1 MTKHKTADQLI
12 ASIQVQSNIEQYKN
26 HYYYIVDINSN
37 KTKEFIQSCENKK
50 ELMKIS
56 DFYKN
61 YKEMAL
67 TEMNTLKFKLYTRFF
82 DKIYYKKVQRDFA
95 KSRVWEY
102 QAKKKAMQLK

>member
-1 MTKHKTADQLI
+1 MTEHKTADQLI
-12 ASIQVQSNIEQYKN
+12 ASIRVKSDIQQYKN

-37 KTKEFIQSCENKK
+37 KTKDFIQNCEDKK
-50 ELMKIS
+50 ELIKIS

-82 DKIYYKKVQRDFA
+82 DKIYYKQVQKDFSL
-95 KSRVWEY
+95 SRVWEY
-102 QAKKKAMQLK
+102 QAKKKATQLN